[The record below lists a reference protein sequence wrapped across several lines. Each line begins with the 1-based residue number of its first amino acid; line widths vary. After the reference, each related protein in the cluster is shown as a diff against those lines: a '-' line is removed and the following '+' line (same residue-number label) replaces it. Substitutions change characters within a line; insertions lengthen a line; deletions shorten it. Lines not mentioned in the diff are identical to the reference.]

1 VSLTRHTP
9 PRGEA
14 SEAHASSSLGTARP
28 RRLVPTPLE
37 VAVGEAVF
45 RYQLQQ
51 PLADAP
57 QPPHYFLALQG
68 RDPEAGVLQRLQRL
82 GSEVHLFSHCRV
94 TARDGVVNRATGTHG
109 VILQMARLVWVHA
122 ATVDAVGGYYCTHRH
137 AAGFRY
143 HVVHE
148 RERWAVTAAHL
159 LWRV

>member
-1 VSLTRHTP
+1 VSPAHPSRPWRENAETPEPRRSAADP
-9 PRGEA
+9 PRPP
-14 SEAHASSSLGTARP
+14 S
-28 RRLVPTPLE
+28 PTPIE
-37 VAVGEAVF
+37 VAVCEAVF

-68 RDPEAGVLQRLQRL
+68 RDPEAAVLHRLQRL
-82 GSEVHLFSHCRV
+82 RPQVYPFSHCRV
-94 TARDGVVNRATGTHG
+94 TTRDGVVDRATGVHG
-109 VILQMARLVWVHA
+109 VILQVARLVWVHA
-122 ATVDAVGGYYCTHRH
+122 AAADTVGGYYCTHRH

-148 RERWAVTAAHL
+148 KDQWAVTAAYL